1 MFHYQCPI
9 KRSVDV
15 RQSEI
20 LNKRAVRSPLDR
32 KWGRLF
38 IFIFALCDLLNE
50 FILDPPFIKTPRL
63 LNKENSIPLQ

>member
-1 MFHYQCPI
+1 MQAVTEKKKFHYQCPI

-20 LNKRAVRSPLDR
+20 LNKRAVRSPIVR

-38 IFIFALCDLLNE
+38 IYLFLF
-50 FILDPPFIKTPRL
+50 
-63 LNKENSIPLQ
+63 